1 MEKYHIGRQIHAKIY
16 QTDKQPEQVARE
28 IGIQR
33 QSLYDI
39 FNSESIKTSRL
50 MDLCK
55 ALNYDFFSDLST
67 VFNHGRDRVIS
78 ESDADF
84 NCTLIRKDELRIFSL
99 NYLFDEVVE
108 RYLKAVTDKPLVVFF
123 AKQPVGT
130 TADDVAARIVRLG
143 EDIKTIVYTGNNYCT
158 ALNEA
163 KEHMQTTGQRVALI
177 IPVTNDLRRGVNGG
191 LVYEDVAEDL
201 FRLWRDEAHAIAVKR
216 GISAYQC
223 RREYYRAY
231 LGDGLFDRLARQF
244 TINDE
249 IEQQL
254 FELSFGYD
262 FLSPTVLI
270 SEDKTGYSRIK
281 LSYPEPNKEERAL
294 LFDNGVNN
302 SPHLDM
308 WIDIRNNMI
317 IDYQYRNLRTSSL

>member
-108 RYLKAVTDKPLVVFF
+108 RYGKAETDKPLVMFF
-123 AKQPVGT
+123 AEDSRD
-130 TADDVAARIVRLG
+130 TAEEVAARIVKKD
-143 EDIKTIVYTGNNYCT
+143 ESIKTMIYDGNNYSK
-158 ALNEA
+158 ALEEA
-163 KEHMQTTGQRVALI
+163 KEMMQTSGQRVALI
-177 IPVTNDLRRGVNGG
+177 IPVINDLRRGVNGG
-191 LVYEDVAEDL
+191 LVYEDVAEDM
-201 FRLWRDEAHAIAVKR
+201 FRLWRDEAHAIAVKSGR
-216 GISAYQC
+216 SAYQR

>member
-108 RYLKAVTDKPLVVFF
+108 RYGKAETDKPLVMFF
-123 AKQPVGT
+123 AEDSRD
-130 TADDVAARIVRLG
+130 TAEEVAARIVKKD
-143 EDIKTIVYTGNNYCT
+143 ESIKTMIYDGNNYSK
-158 ALNEA
+158 ALEEA
-163 KEHMQTTGQRVALI
+163 KEMMQTSGQRVALI
-177 IPVTNDLRRGVNGG
+177 IPVINDLRRGVNGG
-191 LVYEDVAEDL
+191 LVYEDVAEDM
-201 FRLWRDEAHAIAVKR
+201 FRLWRDEAHAIAVKSGR
-216 GISAYQC
+216 SAYQR

-281 LSYPEPNKEERAL
+281 LSYPAPDKALQAL
-294 LFDNGVNN
+294 LYDNGVNN